1 MADEGLYGPDNEEYN
16 VTMVPSDAPPPHIS
30 EHDMEKLNAEDTDER
45 RRSRGGNFEA
55 S

>member
-1 MADEGLYGPDNEEYN
+1 MADEGLYGPDKEEYN

-45 RRSRGGNFEA
+45 RRSRAGNFEA